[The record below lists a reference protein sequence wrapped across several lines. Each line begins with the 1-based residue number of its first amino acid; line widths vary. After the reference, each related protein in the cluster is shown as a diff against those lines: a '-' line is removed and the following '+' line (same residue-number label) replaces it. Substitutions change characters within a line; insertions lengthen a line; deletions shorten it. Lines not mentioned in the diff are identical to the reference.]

1 MKFSLVLVFLLT
13 LLWVSPVSA
22 FVILKSPNTIKV
34 LAANGEEIEAKSSL
48 RLPDGV
54 NQIVFRID
62 TELPGNDVRG
72 GDIIYSDVLVGR
84 FEATSQALTIRVP
97 KILRE
102 YDLRQFNQEPDVQLV
117 TQAGEPVPLVL
128 DKLTKEG
135 FQLMRDYAVELE
147 AYNQT
152 GAPAAV
158 DGAATRVSGAASAG
172 GNLQD
177 SSWAAPPAEDQTT
190 AEQML
195 KYWYQQADDE
205 TQQRFWEW
213 ISQ

>member
-117 TQAGEPVPLVL
+117 TQTGEPVPLVL

>member
-1 MKFSLVLVFLLT
+1 MKLSLVLVFLLT

-34 LAANGEEIEAKSSL
+34 LAVNGEEVDAKSSL
-48 RLPDGV
+48 NLPDGV

-62 TELPGNDVRG
+62 TELPGDDVRG
-72 GDIIYSDVLVGR
+72 GDKIYSDVLVVR
-84 FEATSQALTIRVP
+84 FEAASQALTIRVP

-102 YDLRQFNQEPDVQLV
+102 YDMRQFNEEPDVQLV

-135 FQLMRDYAVELE
+135 FQLMRDYVDELE

-158 DGAATRVSGAASAG
+158 DGAATRVSGAASAR
-172 GNLQD
+172 GNLQH
-177 SSWAAPPAEDQTT
+177 SSWATPPAEDQTT

-195 KYWYQQADDE
+195 KHWYLQADDE
-205 TQQRFWEW
+205 TRQRFWKW

>member
-34 LAANGEEIEAKSSL
+34 LAANGEEVEAKSSL